1 MMRSPSSLIRVL
13 ATTASVATVAAAVAL
28 PAVARA
34 QADTRPIVAILS
46 FDNNSIGAGRQDYDG
61 IGKGIQETLIAD
73 MAGNGKIRLV
83 DRERVQ
89 RVLDE
94 QHLSKAGS
102 VDPATAVRLG
112 KILGAQYAIYGGF
125 MSDGRGNMVLTAH
138 STDMETS
145 ALGNAMKVQRKT
157 DDVLG
162 LVDEMTAKL
171 NAEIKLD
178 AKPGRRVGDAGG
190 AAEPVQS
197 GAPATKATP
206 VETFAKPVSPKVMK
220 TKLDVATMRI
230 YSNAL
235 DEMDKKNTTKA
246 AALFKQVLAKF
257 PDFEPAQKN
266 LEKLPGK
273 TGT

>member
-1 MMRSPSSLIRVL
+1 MMRSPSSLLRAL
-13 ATTASVATVAAAVAL
+13 SATVIVAL
-28 PAVARA
+28 PAFARA
-34 QADTRPIVAILS
+34 QADTRPVVAVLS

-73 MAGNGKIRLV
+73 MASNGKIRVV
-83 DRERVQ
+83 DRERIQ

-94 QHLSKAGS
+94 QNLTKAGR
-102 VDPATAVRLG
+102 VDPATAVRVG

-145 ALGNAMKVQRKT
+145 ALANAMKVQRRT

-162 LVDEMTAKL
+162 LISEMTAKL

-178 AKPGRRVGDAGG
+178 AKPAHRVGDAGS
-190 AAEPVQS
+190 AAAAPMQS
-197 GAPATKATP
+197 GTPSEKQAPQ
-206 VETFAKPVSPKVMK
+206 VETFAKPMSAKVMK
-220 TKLDVATMRI
+220 TKLDIAAMKI

-235 DEMDKKNTTKA
+235 DEMDRKNTAKA
-246 AALFKQVLAKF
+246 TALFKQVLAKF
-257 PDFEPAQKN
+257 PDFEPAQRN
-266 LEKLPGK
+266 LDKLQGK
-273 TGT
+273 AGH

>member
-1 MMRSPSSLIRVL
+1 MSRSPSSLIRVL
-13 ATTASVATVAAAVAL
+13 AATTVVAL
-28 PAVARA
+28 PVVARA

-73 MAGNGKIRLV
+73 MAANGKIRLV
-83 DRERVQ
+83 DRERIQ

-94 QHLSKAGS
+94 QHLTKSGA
-102 VDPATAVRLG
+102 VDPATAVRVG

-162 LVDEMTAKL
+162 LISEMTAKL
-171 NAEIKLD
+171 TGEIKLD
-178 AKPGRRVGDAGG
+178 AKPGRRVGDAG
-190 AAEPVQS
+190 AAAPVQS
-197 GAPATKATP
+197 GAPAATKEAQ
-206 VETFAKPVSPKVMK
+206 VETFAKPVAPKAMK
-220 TKLDVATMRI
+220 TKLDIATMKL

-235 DEMDKKNTTKA
+235 DEMDKKNAAKA
-246 AALFKQVLAKF
+246 AVLFKQVLAKF
-257 PDFEPAQKN
+257 PAFEPAQKN
-266 LEKLPGK
+266 LDKLPGK
-273 TGT
+273 ASD

>member
-1 MMRSPSSLIRVL
+1 MSRSPSSLVRVL
-13 ATTASVATVAAAVAL
+13 AAAVVVAL
-28 PAVARA
+28 PAVAFA
-34 QADTRPIVAILS
+34 QSDARPVVAVLS

-73 MAGNGKIRLV
+73 MAANGKIRLV
-83 DRERVQ
+83 DRERIQ

-94 QHLSKAGS
+94 QHLSKSGA
-102 VDPATAVRLG
+102 VDPATAVRVG

-145 ALGNAMKVQRKT
+145 ALGNAMKVQRKA

-162 LVDEMTAKL
+162 LIGEMTAKL
-171 NAEIKLD
+171 NGEMKLD
-178 AKPGRRVGDAGG
+178 GKPGRRVGDAG
-190 AAEPVQS
+190 AAAAPVQS
-197 GAPATKATP
+197 GAPATNAQI
-206 VETFAKPVSPKVMK
+206 ETFAKPVSPKVMK
-220 TKLDVATMRI
+220 SKLDMATMKI

-235 DEMDKKNTTKA
+235 DEMDKRNSAKA
-246 AALFKQVLAKF
+246 ATLFKQVLAKF

-266 LEKLPGK
+266 LDKLPGK
-273 TGT
+273 ASD

>member
-1 MMRSPSSLIRVL
+1 MIRSPSSLLRL
-13 ATTASVATVAAAVAL
+13 LTATAIVAV
-28 PAVARA
+28 PSIARA
-34 QADTRPIVAILS
+34 QADTRPVVAVLS

-73 MAGNGKIRLV
+73 MAANGKIRLV

-89 RVLDE
+89 HVLDE
-94 QHLSKAGS
+94 QNLTKTGR
-102 VDPATAVRLG
+102 VDPTTAVRVG

-145 ALGNAMKVQRKT
+145 ALGNAMKVERKT

-162 LVDEMTAKL
+162 LISEMTTKL
-171 NAEIKLD
+171 NADIKLD
-178 AKPGRRVGDAGG
+178 AKPGRRLGDASG
-190 AAEPVQS
+190 AASPTQS
-197 GAPATKATP
+197 GAPAEKQAP
-206 VETFAKPVSPKVMK
+206 KVETFAKPVSAKVMK
-220 TKLDVATMRI
+220 AKLDIATMKI

-235 DEMDKKNTTKA
+235 DEMDRRNTAKA

-266 LEKLPGK
+266 LDKLPGK
-273 TGT
+273 AGN

>member
-1 MMRSPSSLIRVL
+1 MMRSSSFLIRVL
-13 ATTASVATVAAAVAL
+13 
-28 PAVARA
+28 PAVSILAVPAIARA
-34 QADTRPIVAILS
+34 QADSRPIVAILS

-73 MAGNGKIRLV
+73 MAANGKIRLV
-83 DRERVQ
+83 DRERIQ

-102 VDPATAVRLG
+102 VDPATAVRVG

-162 LVDEMTAKL
+162 LIGEMTAKL
-171 NAEIKLD
+171 NGEIKLD
-178 AKPGRRVGDAGG
+178 SKPGRRVGDAG
-190 AAEPVQS
+190 AAAAPVQS
-197 GAPATKATP
+197 GAPAPTATQ
-206 VETFAKPVSPKVMK
+206 VETFAKPVSQKVMK
-220 TKLDVATMRI
+220 TKLDIATMKL

-235 DEMDKKNTTKA
+235 DEMDKKNSAKA
-246 AALFKQVLAKF
+246 AALFRQVLAKF

-266 LEKLPGK
+266 LDRLPAK
-273 TGT
+273 ASD

>member
-1 MMRSPSSLIRVL
+1 MSRSPSSLIRVL
-13 ATTASVATVAAAVAL
+13 TAAAIVAL
-28 PAVARA
+28 PGVSRA

-73 MAGNGKIRLV
+73 MAANGKIRLV
-83 DRERVQ
+83 DRERIQ

-94 QHLSKAGS
+94 QKLTKSGS
-102 VDPATAVRLG
+102 VDPATAVRVG

-125 MSDGRGNMVLTAH
+125 MSDGRGSMVLTAH

-162 LVDEMTAKL
+162 LIGEMTAKL
-171 NAEIKLD
+171 NGEIKFD
-178 AKPGRRVGDAGG
+178 AKAGRRISDAG
-190 AAEPVQS
+190 S
-197 GAPATKATP
+197 APASTKSTP
-206 VETFAKPVSPKVMK
+206 VETFAKPVSRMVMK
-220 TKLDVATMRI
+220 TKLDVAMMKV

-235 DEMDKKNTTKA
+235 DEMDRKNAAKA

-266 LEKLPGK
+266 LDRLPGK
-273 TGT
+273 ASD

>member
-1 MMRSPSSLIRVL
+1 MLRSPSRFARVL
-13 ATTASVATVAAAVAL
+13 VATATIAL
-28 PAVARA
+28 PSVVQA
-34 QADTRPIVAILS
+34 QSDTRPIVAILS

-73 MAGNGKIRLV
+73 MAANGKIRLV
-83 DRERVQ
+83 DRERIQ

-94 QHLSKAGS
+94 QHLSKSGA
-102 VDPATAVRLG
+102 VDPATAVRVG

-162 LVDEMTAKL
+162 LIGEMTSKL
-171 NAEIKLD
+171 NEDLKLD
-178 AKPGRRVGDAGG
+178 TKPGRRVGEASGL
-190 AAEPVQS
+190 APVQA
-197 GAPATKATP
+197 GVPATKPAQ
-206 VETFAKPVSPKVMK
+206 VETFAKPVSRKAMT
-220 TKLDVATMRI
+220 TKLDMATMKI

-235 DEMDKKNTTKA
+235 DEMDRKNSAKA
-246 AALFKQVLAKF
+246 AALLKQVLAKF
-257 PDFEPAQKN
+257 PDFEPAQRN

-273 TGT
+273 VSN